1 MLYVNPLESLQGAR
15 FDASRPEAAREKEAL
30 QEFERLFL
38 YTLLKEIRKTVPE
51 DGLLDS
57 ASSTRVYWDMMDD
70 AMAGEMARSG
80 QLGVANA
87 MEAQLKLG
95 RETTSKDNTALGRYT
110 GGEL

>member
-1 MLYVNPLESLQGAR
+1 MLYVNPMESFQGAR
-15 FDASRPEAAREKEAL
+15 MDTAQSETIREKQAL

-38 YTLLKEIRKTVPE
+38 YTLLKEMRKSVPE

-57 ASSTRVYWDMMDD
+57 GSSTRVYWDMLDD

-87 MEAQLKLG
+87 MEAQLKLNRG
-95 RETTSKDNTALGRYT
+95 DGSKENLALGRYK
-110 GGEL
+110 GVAL